1 MPDTPEQM
9 QEKLDD
15 LGETIDAARRQ
26 AEQDDLLPD
35 DDPEPE
41 EAEEPLFHEWS
52 HPPEYEPKP
61 EDDEDEDDDGA

>member
-9 QEKLDD
+9 QEKLDE

-35 DDPEPE
+35 DKP
-41 EAEEPLFHEWS
+41 EPLFHEWS

-61 EDDEDEDDDGA
+61 EDEEEEEEDGLA